1 MPGRL
6 AKTKRGSGRA
16 GAKNG
21 AAQPG
26 HGGNRVHR
34 VDLQAEELEV
44 LVKACQ
50 NYRASLPC
58 YLASVQD
65 DVARTQALI
74 GKLGDLIGKR
84 AD

>member
-1 MPGRL
+1 MPRRL

-21 AAQPG
+21 AAQPSD
-26 HGGNRVHR
+26 GGNRVHR
-34 VDLQAEELEV
+34 VDLQAEELEI

-50 NYRASLPC
+50 KYRASLPC
-58 YLASVQD
+58 YLASAQN
-65 DVARTQALI
+65 DVALAHALI
-74 GKLGDLIGKR
+74 GKLGDLIEKR